1 MPLLLFYPIF
11 IKSLLKV
18 KKEKTTDLHCL
29 LTFHY
34 SQEKEG
40 ERSNC
45 VKPLLKSFKIK
56 NAIIQRIIQM
66 DLSNLASPK
75 GGTCILLHPIEKRT
89 VQEIILI
96 MAYGVGSSPF

>member
-75 GGTCILLHPIEKRT
+75 GICILLHPIENRT